1 MIAIASGNA
10 KRNLPVV
17 VTAFLSEPGSRGRR
31 GGSPARCLN
40 HGARPRSSR
49 RASPSVVM
57 RGRAHSR
64 DEGGFGRVVAASAV
78 LLALLSGI
86 VVMML
91 GAVGH
96 MARMT
101 SPGLANLGSPA
112 ARERHPAERRN
123 SAGGFAPLG
132 SGRRVHRSGG
142 TRDGNDAVGDGSL
155 TLDELRESLGGDVT
169 TDFSWSDGCL
179 LYTSPSPRD
188 GLLSRMPSSA

>member
-1 MIAIASGNA
+1 
-10 KRNLPVV
+10 
-17 VTAFLSEPGSRGRR
+17 
-31 GGSPARCLN
+31 
-40 HGARPRSSR
+40 
-49 RASPSVVM
+49 M

-112 ARERHPAERRN
+112 ARERNGAGCWKMVLGIPDPLAVIHT
-123 SAGGFAPLG
+123 SA
-132 SGRRVHRSGG
+132 R
-142 TRDGNDAVGDGSL
+142 TRPK
-155 TLDELRESLGGDVT
+155 
-169 TDFSWSDGCL
+169 
-179 LYTSPSPRD
+179 TSSHK
-188 GLLSRMPSSA
+188 S